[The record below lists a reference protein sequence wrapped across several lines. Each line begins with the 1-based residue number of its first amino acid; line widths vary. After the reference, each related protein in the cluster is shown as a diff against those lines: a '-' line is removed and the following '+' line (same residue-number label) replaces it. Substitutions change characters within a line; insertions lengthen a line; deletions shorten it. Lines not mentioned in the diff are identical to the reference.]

1 MAHLVSQSQAI
12 LASRSPML
20 RPQEQAMNER
30 ELQAWLDIVPSLQ
43 PAQREQLRRKLQA
56 SDSQDEVYSVLRQRC
71 AAGVACPHCQS
82 TGAVRN
88 GHANGLQRFR
98 CQCCGHF
105 GSSQ

>member
-1 MAHLVSQSQAI
+1 
-12 LASRSPML
+12 ML

-71 AAGVACPHCQS
+71 AAG
-82 TGAVRN
+82 
-88 GHANGLQRFR
+88 ANGAAGARR
-98 CQCCGHF
+98 RSGA
-105 GSSQ
+105 